1 MNFKPCYIQ
10 NPANIYD
17 EMLHS
22 EPFVTIAYLDSW
34 YIQNLNIFR
43 TQDIQN
49 NLESLRYSS
58 RRTLRNLG
66 IFTTLVYSSP
76 SIVRIRGILKTLST
90 YRMFHFLQ
98 KPCVTLTYSELIAYT
113 EHCQISITENF
124 IQNHVYNPSIFRT
137 LAYLESKGSNIC
149 YQIFYSRPCVSLAYS
164 EP

>member
-76 SIVRIRGILKTLST
+76 SIVRIRGIL
-90 YRMFHFLQ
+90 
-98 KPCVTLTYSELIAYT
+98 TYSELIAYT